1 MRSLPTPC
9 NHSPA
14 PLSAP
19 NTVFLMPRTLSPMN
33 PTALPTVFRIPFQ
46 IPEKKLLMLLHTFVH
61 VARIALT
68 AFVIVVRIPLMI
80 GVRNATMPFQM
91 FRKKLDI
98 APHTESHVD
107 LIALTTVLIV
117 LAMPSMIGVKN
128 ATIPCQTV
136 WKNSLTAD
144 HTVFH
149 VSEMNVHTVVI
160 VSETP

>member
-1 MRSLPTPC
+1 M
-9 NHSPA
+9 
-14 PLSAP
+14 
-19 NTVFLMPRTLSPMN
+19 
-33 PTALPTVFRIPFQ
+33 
-46 IPEKKLLMLLHTFVH
+46 
-61 VARIALT
+61 
-68 AFVIVVRIPLMI
+68 
-80 GVRNATMPFQM
+80 
-91 FRKKLDI
+91 
-98 APHTESHVD
+98 D

-128 ATIPCQTV
+128 ATIPCHTV